1 MTKHKLE
8 ELIISEE
15 EYMVKREEIA
25 DILRMLRRIEKKLR
39 ISDINSKAFEHIRTI
54 RWELYSLEKLL
65 NANDLLL

>member
-1 MTKHKLE
+1 MTEHNLD

-25 DILRMLRRIEKKLR
+25 DIRRMLRRIEKKLS
-39 ISDINSKAFEHIRTI
+39 ISDIYSEALVHIRAI
-54 RWELYSLEKLL
+54 RWELLILESIL

>member
-25 DILRMLRRIEKKLR
+25 DILRMLRRIEKKLN
-39 ISDINSKAFEHIRTI
+39 ISDINSEAFEHIRAI
-54 RWELYSLEKLL
+54 RWELYNLEKLL